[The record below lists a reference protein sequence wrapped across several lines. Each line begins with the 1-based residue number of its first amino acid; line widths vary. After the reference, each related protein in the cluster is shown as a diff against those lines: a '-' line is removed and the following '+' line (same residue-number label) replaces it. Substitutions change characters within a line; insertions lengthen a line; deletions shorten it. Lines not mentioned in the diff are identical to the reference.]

1 MLVELAA
8 VHDKILYISP
18 KIFPKRPQAVLEQRL
33 LIIDAGNKITE
44 DVFDVSLRH

>member
-8 VHDKILYISP
+8 VHDSSSLY
-18 KIFPKRPQAVLEQRL
+18 FPKDFPKTSSNSVEQRL
-33 LIIDAGNKITE
+33 LIIDAGNKITK